1 MTNYVIVACGECGG
15 YLLAKTGQKSRT
27 CPYCGSRILL
37 EKAKKIAYSKKA
49 DEASAILRK
58 LKEKPPQNMEKLSLK
73 SYFKKSHQPYS
84 KKNHEK
90 LNN

>member
-1 MTNYVIVACGECGG
+1 LTNYVIVACGECGG

-58 LKEKPPQNMEKLSLK
+58 LKEKAATK
-73 SYFKKSHQPYS
+73 
-84 KKNHEK
+84 HEK
-90 LNN
+90 VKPQKLF

>member
-58 LKEKPPQNMEKLSLK
+58 LKEKAATK
-73 SYFKKSHQPYS
+73 
-84 KKNHEK
+84 HEK
-90 LNN
+90 VKPQKLF

>member
-1 MTNYVIVACGECGG
+1 LTNYVIVACGECGG

-58 LKEKPPQNMEKLSLK
+58 LKEKAATKHGKVKPQKL
-73 SYFKKSHQPYS
+73 F
-84 KKNHEK
+84 
-90 LNN
+90 